1 MVTKKEIVYE
11 SESEPEVE
19 TKPAAPVAAKK
30 ASPPAPAAKKQKL
43 MASGAGT
50 KQPGIM
56 SFFKKK

>member
-1 MVTKKEIVYE
+1 MVTKKETVYE

-30 ASPPAPAAKKQKL
+30 TSPPAPAAKKPKL
-43 MASGAGT
+43 MAGGAGN